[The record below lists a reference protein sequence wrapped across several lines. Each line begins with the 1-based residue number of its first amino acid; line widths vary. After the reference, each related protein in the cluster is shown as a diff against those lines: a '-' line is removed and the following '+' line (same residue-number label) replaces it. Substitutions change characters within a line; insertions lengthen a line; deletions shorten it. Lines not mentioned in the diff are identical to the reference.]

1 MPEVKKIKLND
12 KEIQVKQYLPIS
24 DKMDVIQIAIQKA
37 DNGQY
42 INQLALQMFFELN
55 LVYSYSNIEVTQEER
70 DDEFSL
76 YDKWTLDGTFNAVIS
91 EIPSREYTILQD
103 SVDAMIEDLM
113 RYRGTAAAVIN
124 SFIQDLPRNAEIAK
138 EIVDSFDPE
147 KYKEVVEFA
156 KAANGG
162 RAITG

>member
-1 MPEVKKIKLND
+1 MPNKTITLNE
-12 KEIQVKQYLPIS
+12 KTIQVKSYLPIS
-24 DKMDVIQIAIQKA
+24 DKMDVVQITIQKA
-37 DNGQY
+37 DNGRY
-42 INQLALQMFFELN
+42 IDQLALDMFFELN
-55 LVYSYSNIEVTQEER
+55 LVYSYSNIEITQEDR
-70 DDEFSL
+70 DDQFAL
-76 YDKWTLDGTFNAVIS
+76 YDRWTQDGTINAVIS
-91 EIPSREYTILQD
+91 AIPDEEYNKLREA
-103 SVDAMIEDLM
+103 VDATIEDLM
-113 RYRGTAAAVIN
+113 SYRGTAAAVVN